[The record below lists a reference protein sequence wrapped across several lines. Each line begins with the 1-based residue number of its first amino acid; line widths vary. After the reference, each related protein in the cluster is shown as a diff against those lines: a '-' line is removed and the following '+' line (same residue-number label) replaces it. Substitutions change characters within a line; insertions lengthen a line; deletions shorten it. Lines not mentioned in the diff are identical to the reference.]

1 MGGEYIRTIDTN
13 EDGHGIDPAVT
24 PIPSPSPLL
33 PIANER
39 ILIVDDEESVV
50 RLIAKVLKN
59 QGYNN
64 VLYTTNPA
72 LVMDLCHAECPDLI
86 LLDLNMPQVS
96 GFDLLEQIHRE
107 VVDFE
112 PIPVV
117 VLTGERSRS
126 SRMHALSLGAVD
138 YIEKPFDFEVLAR
151 LKNLLERRMLAKKLH
166 RQNLLLEE
174 RVNLRT
180 FELKQ
185 AQVETVRRLGL
196 ASEYRDDDTGEHV
209 VRICDYVT
217 AMALASGEE
226 PHQAELIGLA
236 GKLHDIGKLGIP
248 DAILLKPGKLSPDE
262 FELMKTHTTIGAQI
276 LSGASSEL
284 LQLAEVIALNHH
296 EKWDGSGYPQG
307 LTGDKIPWAARL
319 VSVCDVFDALTSA
332 RPYKE
337 PWPLEKALLTIQEGR
352 DKHFDPKMVDLFF
365 HIKDQILEIRN
376 RQGDRSDL

>member
-1 MGGEYIRTIDTN
+1 MASN
-13 EDGHGIDPAVT
+13 EARVS
-24 PIPSPSPLL
+24 SPGL
-33 PIANER
+33 PILNER

-59 QGYNN
+59 HGYTN

-72 LVMDLCHAECPDLI
+72 LVMDLCHVECPDLI

-112 PIPVV
+112 PVPVV
-117 VLTGERSRS
+117 VLTGERSRA

-151 LKNLLERRMLAKKLH
+151 LKNLLERRMLAKKVH
-166 RQNLLLEE
+166 RQNLMLEE

-180 FELKQ
+180 IELKQ
-185 AQVETVRRLGL
+185 AQLETVRRLGL

-217 AMALASGEE
+217 AMALAAGEE
-226 PHQAELIGLA
+226 ASQAELIGLA

-248 DAILLKPGKLSPDE
+248 DAILLKPGKLSFDE

-276 LSGASSEL
+276 LSGANSEL

-307 LTGDKIPWAARL
+307 LAGESIPWAARL

-337 PWPLEKALLTIQEGR
+337 PWPLDKALLTIQEGR
-352 DKHFDPKMVDLFF
+352 AKHFDPTMVDIFF
-365 HIKDQILEIRN
+365 NIKDQILEIRN
-376 RQGDRSDL
+376 RQGDPSR

>member
-1 MGGEYIRTIDTN
+1 M
-13 EDGHGIDPAVT
+13 
-24 PIPSPSPLL
+24 PIS
-33 PIANER
+33 NER

-64 VLYTTNPA
+64 VLFTTNPA

-107 VVDFE
+107 VIDFE

-117 VLTGERSRS
+117 VLTGERSRAA
-126 SRMHALSLGAVD
+126 RMQALSLGAVD

-151 LKNLLERRMLAKKLH
+151 LKNLLERRMLAKKVH
-166 RQNLLLEE
+166 RQNLMLEE
-174 RVNLRT
+174 RVNIRT
-180 FELKQ
+180 FELKE

-209 VRICDYVT
+209 VRICLYVT
-217 AMALASGEE
+217 AMAMAFGEE
-226 PHQAELIGLA
+226 QSQAELIGLA

-276 LSGASSEL
+276 LSGANSEL

-296 EKWDGSGYPQG
+296 EKWDGSGYPGG
-307 LTGDKIPWAARL
+307 LAGEKIPWAARL

-337 PWPLEKALLTIQEGR
+337 PWPLEKAFLTIQDGR
-352 DKHFDPKMVDLFF
+352 AKHFDPAMVDLFF
-365 HIKDQILEIRN
+365 SIKDQIIDIRN
-376 RQGDRSDL
+376 RQGGQATDD